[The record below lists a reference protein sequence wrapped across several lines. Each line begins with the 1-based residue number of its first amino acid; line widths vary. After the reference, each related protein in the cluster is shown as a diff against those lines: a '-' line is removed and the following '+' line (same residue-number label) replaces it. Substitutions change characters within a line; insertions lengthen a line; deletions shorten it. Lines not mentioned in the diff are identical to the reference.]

1 MINTFFGVI
10 ILLKAVLNLV
20 NLVFLVSK
28 SSKNYKTNKNVIKPQ
43 YIKININF
51 LSILPIYRQ
60 IGSWNWPKLK
70 QLSAIYSKDRVFDT
84 GEYFYL
90 MRF

>member
-51 LSILPIYRQ
+51 VSILPIYRQ
-60 IGSWNWPKLK
+60 IGS
-70 QLSAIYSKDRVFDT
+70 
-84 GEYFYL
+84 
-90 MRF
+90 